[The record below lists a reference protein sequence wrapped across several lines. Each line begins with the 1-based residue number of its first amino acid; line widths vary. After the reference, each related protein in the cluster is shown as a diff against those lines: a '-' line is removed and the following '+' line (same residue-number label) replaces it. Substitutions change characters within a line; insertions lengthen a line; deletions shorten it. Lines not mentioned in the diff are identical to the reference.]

1 MPFGCRFQVQNYS
14 ADFSVLLV
22 AWSCFMA
29 TFSSSPSKSW
39 RWELGIIFWSLNF
52 NVTFLI
58 LYYVCFWVLNQHH
71 ITRRDKMAVTTVLL
85 IFGSVLVLL
94 VMMWWFSVS
103 GQLYRLKSIPVP
115 SGELFNDTT
124 ILVLVD
130 YSKWSFNHF
139 AQQSFHVGF

>member
-1 MPFGCRFQVQNYS
+1 MV
-14 ADFSVLLV
+14 
-22 AWSCFMA
+22 
-29 TFSSSPSKSW
+29 
-39 RWELGIIFWSLNF
+39 
-52 NVTFLI
+52 
-58 LYYVCFWVLNQHH
+58 
-71 ITRRDKMAVTTVLL
+71 VTTVLL

-130 YSKWSFNHF
+130 YSK
-139 AQQSFHVGF
+139 